1 MELKS
6 GSDYATVEASKAF
19 EEAVCVQ
26 DLETGDSVYLD
37 RTQIKQLLPV
47 LTSFIETGETP
58 E

>member
-19 EEAVCVQ
+19 EDAVCVQ
-26 DLETGDSVYLD
+26 DLDTGDAVYLD
-37 RTQIKQLLPV
+37 RAQIKQLLPV
-47 LTSFIETGETP
+47 LASFIETGEVV

>member
-26 DLETGDSVYLD
+26 DLETGDAVYLD
-37 RTQIKQLLPV
+37 RKQINQLLQV
-47 LTSFIETGETP
+47 LASFIETGEVP